1 MADEAPGLRTAGDA
15 LLAGGGE
22 MGALMRRYSWE
33 KTALGPAEDWP
44 RSLKT
49 ALRIMLNS
57 RQPIWVGWGPDLLFF
72 YNDPYQSIIG
82 RRHPSALGQPAAAIW
97 QEIWD
102 DISPLLAT
110 AMSGEG
116 GTYVEQRLL
125 IMERNAYPE
134 ETYYT
139 FSYSA
144 IPDDDGQPAGIFC
157 ANTEDTERVI
167 GQRQLA
173 LLRDL
178 AAQTGNL
185 QDIHSVCTQSAVAL
199 GTDPRDIT
207 FALIYMAEGKGEA
220 LALAAS
226 LGVPPGHPA
235 APAHLAPSDALWPIA
250 TVLGTGVEAICEPP
264 HAFAPG
270 IWNTPSHKAAV
281 LPLLPSGG
289 GERAGVLILGLN
301 PFRLANADYRGF
313 LRLAAGQI
321 SAAIAHA
328 DAYAEAQR
336 RAASLAALD
345 RAKTVFFSNIS
356 HEFRTPLTLMLG
368 PVEEALADADRL
380 PPEELERAR
389 AIHRNCLRLLKLVN
403 ELLDFS
409 RIEAGQAKARL
420 VPTDIATFTALLAS
434 NFRSLMEKAGLTL
447 EVDCPPLS
455 RLVPIDREMW
465 EKIVLNLL
473 SNAFKFTFEGAVR
486 VRVEESGTAVR
497 LMVQDSGIGIA
508 AQNLPHLFERFRRIE
523 GARGRS
529 IEGSGIGLTL
539 VQELARLHGGT
550 VTVSS
555 EEGRGSCF
563 TVEIPL
569 AVLPASGEIIAPDQR
584 LEATPRLRA
593 FMEEAMRWLP
603 ISPGESMVIEPDFAM
618 LMGEGSPVAHEGC
631 IIVADDNADM
641 RHYLSRLLGTRYRCK
656 TAADGAAA
664 LALIRAERPDLV
676 LSDVMMPV
684 LDGFGL
690 LQAIRDDAS
699 LRDLPIIMLSAR
711 AGEEASVDGLT
722 AGADGYL
729 VKPFSAREL
738 LARVDGALALARIRR
753 EMGEALREE
762 ARSLEILNEI
772 GADLAAELDLDRA
785 VQRVTDAATTLIG
798 AAFGAFFFNTV
809 NEAGEAYRLFTL
821 SGAPREAF
829 GDFPLP
835 RNTALFAPTFAG
847 TAIIRSDDIL
857 RDPRY
862 GRNAPLAG
870 MPPGHLPVRSYL
882 AAPVISRSGEV
893 LGGLLFGH
901 PEPRMFK
908 ERDERML
915 AGIAG
920 QAAIAIDNARLYRAA
935 QNEIIRRRTTETAL
949 RESQKDLLEFNQT
962 LEARVSQRTAELA
975 TAYEKLRA
983 EAEERAHIE
992 QVLRQSQKMEAVGKL
1007 TGGVAHDFNNL
1018 LQVIGGNLQLLAKD
1032 VAGNDRAEQ
1041 RLQNALSG
1049 VLRGSKLASQLL
1061 AFGRRQ
1067 PLAPKVVNLGRF
1079 IRSLDDLL
1087 RRALGDGIE
1096 IETVIA
1102 GGLWNT
1108 LVDPIQVESALLN
1121 LAINARDAMAGHGK
1135 LTIEAGNAM
1144 LDDAY
1149 VSRHGD
1155 VEAGQYI
1162 MLAVTDTGCGM
1173 TAEVMEQVFE
1183 PFFTTKPEGQGTGLG
1198 LSMVYGFVKQSHG
1211 HIKLYSEPGHG
1222 TTIRIYLPRVQAHE
1236 DTAVEVA
1243 AGPIEGGSETVLV
1256 VEDDEDVRRTVVEL
1270 LADLGYRVLK
1280 APDAQ
1285 SALAII
1291 EGGVSID
1298 LLFTDVV
1305 MPGTLR
1311 SPDLARRAQERR
1323 PGLAVLFTSGYTDNA
1338 IVHGGRLD
1346 AGIELLSKPYT
1357 REALARKVRHVL
1369 HNQYQRN
1376 AQRARNGSSSGV
1388 FASSFRSTP
1397 ETGASSLN
1405 ILLVEDDALIRLS
1418 TADLLTDLGHRLL
1431 TAETGA
1437 AAEAILAERPVDLL
1451 LVDLGLPDMSGRDL
1465 ALLAIRRQPH
1475 LPIVFATGQSRLP
1488 DGPGAELLA
1497 KAVLLRKPY
1506 DRAHL
1511 LEALAEAER
1520 RRLG

>member
-1 MADEAPGLRTAGDA
+1 MPNEAPGLRTASDA
-15 LLAGGGE
+15 FLAGGGE
-22 MGALMRRYSWE
+22 MGALMRGHAWE
-33 KTALGPAEDWP
+33 KTPLGPAESWP

-57 RQPIWVGWGPDLLFF
+57 RQPIWVGWGPDLIFL

-82 RRHPSALGQPAAAIW
+82 GRHPWALGQPARAIW
-97 QEIWD
+97 QDIWEEIG
-102 DISPLLAT
+102 PLLAT
-110 AMSGEG
+110 AMGGED

-125 IMERNAYPE
+125 VMERNAYPE

-139 FSYSA
+139 FSFSS

-157 ANTEDTERVI
+157 ANTDDTERVI

-178 AAQTGNL
+178 AAETANR
-185 QDIHSVCTQSAVAL
+185 QDIPSVCAQSITAL
-199 GTDPRDIT
+199 GTNPRDIT

-226 LGVPPGHPA
+226 LGAPAGHPA
-235 APAHLAPSDALWPIA
+235 APAHLALSDALWPIA
-250 TVLGTGVEAICEPP
+250 TVLGTEAESICAPP
-264 HAFAPG
+264 HIFPAG
-270 IWNTPSHKAAV
+270 IWSTPSHKAAV
-281 LPLLPSGG
+281 LPLLPSGSG
-289 GERAGVLILGLN
+289 GRAGVLIVGLN
-301 PFRLANADYRGF
+301 PFRLINQDYRGF

-328 DAYAEAQR
+328 DAYAEARR
-336 RAASLAALD
+336 RAASLAELD

-368 PVEEALADADRL
+368 PAEEALADAECL
-380 PPEELERAR
+380 PPEEVERAR
-389 AIHRNCLRLLKLVN
+389 TIHRNCLRLLKLVN

-409 RIEAGQAKARL
+409 RIEAGQAKTRP
-420 VPTDIATFTALLAS
+420 VPTDLATFTALLAS

-455 RLVPIDREMW
+455 RLVPVDRDMW

-473 SNAFKFTFEGAVR
+473 SNAFKFTFEGR
-486 VRVEESGTAVR
+486 VQIR
-497 LMVQDSGIGIA
+497 LIEREGAARLIVQDSGIGIA
-508 AQNLPHLFERFRRIE
+508 AQELPRLFERFHRIE

-539 VQELARLHGGT
+539 VQELVHLHGGT
-550 VTVSS
+550 VTVAS

-569 AVLPASGEIIAPDQR
+569 APTASFSEIITADQR
-584 LEATPRLRA
+584 LEATPHLRA

-603 ISPGESMVIEPDFAM
+603 VSPGESMAIEPDFAM
-618 LMGEGSPVAHEGC
+618 LTGEGRPTADEGC

-641 RHYLSRLLGTRYRCK
+641 RSYLRRLLGARYRCK

-676 LSDVMMPV
+676 LADVMMPG

-690 LQAIRDDAS
+690 LQAIRDDTS
-699 LRDLPIIMLSAR
+699 LRDLPVIMLSAR
-711 AGEEASVDGLT
+711 AGEEASVEGLT

-738 LARVDGALALARIRR
+738 MARVDGALALARIRR

-772 GADLAAELDLDRA
+772 GAELAAELDLDRA
-785 VQRVTDAATTLIG
+785 VQRVTDAATALTG
-798 AAFGAFFFNTV
+798 AAYGAFFFNTV
-809 NEAGEAYRLFTL
+809 NEAGEAYVLFTL
-821 SGAPREAF
+821 SGAPRSAF
-829 GDFPLP
+829 AHFPLP

-857 RDPRY
+857 QDPRHGQNPPY
-862 GRNAPLAG
+862 FG
-870 MPPGHLPVRSYL
+870 MPKGHLPVRSYL
-882 AAPVISRSGEV
+882 AVPVTSRSGEV

-901 PEPRMFK
+901 PEPCMFT
-908 ERDERML
+908 ERDERLL

-935 QNEIIRRRTTETAL
+935 QNEISRRRTTEAAL
-949 RESQKDLLEFNQT
+949 RESQKDLLELNQT

-1079 IRSLDDLL
+1079 IRGLDDLL
-1087 RRALGDGIE
+1087 CRALGDGIE
-1096 IETVIA
+1096 TETVIA

-1121 LAINARDAMAGHGK
+1121 LAINARDAMAGHGR

-1149 VSRHGD
+1149 AARHGD

-1173 TAEVMEQVFE
+1173 TPEVMEQVFE

-1211 HIKLYSEPGHG
+1211 HIKIYSEPGHG
-1222 TTIRIYLPRVQAHE
+1222 TTIRIYLPRVHAPE
-1236 DTAVEVA
+1236 DTAVEVT

-1256 VEDDEDVRRTVVEL
+1256 VEDDEDVRQTVVEL
-1270 LADLGYRVLK
+1270 LTDLGYRVLK

-1291 EGGVSID
+1291 AGGVSID

-1305 MPGTLR
+1305 MPGALR
-1311 SPDLARRAQERR
+1311 SPDLARRAQERL

-1369 HNQYQRN
+1369 HNQSQRN
-1376 AQRARNGSSSGV
+1376 AARVGGSPSGAFALSSQNM
-1388 FASSFRSTP
+1388 AESTG
-1397 ETGASSLN
+1397 TSLN
-1405 ILLVEDDALIRLS
+1405 ILLVEDDALIRLA
-1418 TADLLTDLGHRLL
+1418 TADLLIELGHRLL
-1431 TAETGA
+1431 TAELGA
-1437 AAEAILAERPVDLL
+1437 EAEAILAERSVDLL

-1475 LPIVFATGQSRLP
+1475 LPIVFATGQSTLP

-1520 RRLG
+1520 RRLA